1 MKGSDENVATPGELY
16 GHLGEILGKVR
27 WGGKLF
33 TIQKHGRPMARL
45 VSAEKVQ
52 PGRDGKRRFPRGDY
66 VQVTPGQFRSGMSDL
81 LAQVRFGNKN
91 VLITYRGKVVA
102 IMRPMGE
109 NA

>member
-1 MKGSDENVATPGELY
+1 MAYCSPLPMQHLLPLIRCVNTLVGSDESAEPGGSMKGSDENVATPGELY

-66 VQVTPGQFRSGMSDL
+66 VQVTPGQFRS
-81 LAQVRFGNKN
+81 
-91 VLITYRGKVVA
+91 
-102 IMRPMGE
+102 
-109 NA
+109 

>member
-1 MKGSDENVATPGELY
+1 MKENGKGVATPGELY
-16 GHLGEILGKVR
+16 GRLSEFLGRVR
-27 WGGKLF
+27 WGGETF

-52 PGRDGKRRFPRGDY
+52 PSRDGKRRFPRPDY
-66 VQVTPGQFRSGMSDL
+66 LRVTPGEFRSGMSDL

-109 NA
+109 V